1 MGPLSQPVEHKLRLE
16 STSNGRDQ
24 VRARLV
30 DYLDRTGLSRADFAQ
45 RIGYSFKSVRMFTS
59 DHYHQVSG
67 NAGPICSAITNFIS
81 AHPIAPMTQP
91 FGELYET
98 ANTLIMRETFRALL
112 RRPVAYML
120 YGPPGSQKSFV
131 LENLCGELNRRE
143 LTNNEPA
150 YGAFYV
156 YALAQMTPSQVTKAV
171 AIACGTSSAGD
182 RMRIA
187 RNLAHDFGSRRVLL
201 VIDEA
206 QHLSI
211 NAFETLRIL
220 LDRPPHFS
228 LLFAG
233 SHDLKQTFD
242 RFSATLE
249 QWNSRLVDK
258 VRLPGVKEDE
268 AEGIIMREIG
278 EQLKGKTA
286 EERNKTIRLLIRSA
300 TVKDIFEKNSP
311 YINVRTLTNALEQ
324 MKLQA
329 GGCQQ

>member
-1 MGPLSQPVEHKLRLE
+1 M
-16 STSNGRDQ
+16 
-24 VRARLV
+24 
-30 DYLDRTGLSRADFAQ
+30 
-45 RIGYSFKSVRMFTS
+45 
-59 DHYHQVSG
+59 
-67 NAGPICSAITNFIS
+67 
-81 AHPIAPMTQP
+81 
-91 FGELYET
+91 
-98 ANTLIMRETFRALL
+98 
-112 RRPVAYML
+112 
-120 YGPPGSQKSFV
+120 
-131 LENLCGELNRRE
+131 
-143 LTNNEPA
+143 
-150 YGAFYV
+150 
-156 YALAQMTPSQVTKAV
+156 
-171 AIACGTSSAGD
+171 
-182 RMRIA
+182 
-187 RNLAHDFGSRRVLL
+187 LL